1 MKDGA
6 ALKPSAQGQHT
17 LLFLLCFTAYVTA
30 YLGRL
35 NYSACLSRI
44 VLDCGFTRAEGGM
57 TGTAFF
63 MVYGLCQLI
72 NGMTGDHIKP
82 QHMIA
87 AGLAGSG
94 AVNLL
99 FPFCK
104 DAVAMAVIWSV
115 NGLFQAMLWPPIIRI
130 FAEWFHPEYRKA
142 ACLRI
147 NITTPVGTV
156 AAYLAA
162 AAFIRM
168 GNWRGSFYM
177 AGILMLLTAGIWMW
191 IAGPLAESPVFQ
203 QETRP
208 GKERWNGDKAALS
221 VLFVRAG
228 IPTLFMALVAQGVLK
243 DGITTWV
250 PSFAEEQFGISPA
263 LSVLGTVILPIANI
277 SGVYLASS
285 LERRI
290 KKGELAASGALF
302 AVNVLL
308 LGLLLFL
315 KEAGLWV
322 TYLLLAFATTGMMGV
337 NTLFASCM
345 PLAFAPWRKASS
357 AAGIFNFCIYI
368 GAAISVWGTGLLST
382 QIGWDKT
389 VLCWCA
395 VSVLGGILCAAD
407 IRKWNNFV
415 FEANSRQHK

>member
-1 MKDGA
+1 
-6 ALKPSAQGQHT
+6 
-17 LLFLLCFTAYVTA
+17 
-30 YLGRL
+30 
-35 NYSACLSRI
+35 
-44 VLDCGFTRAEGGM
+44 M

-177 AGILMLLTAGIWMW
+177 
-191 IAGPLAESPVFQ
+191 
-203 QETRP
+203 
-208 GKERWNGDKAALS
+208 
-221 VLFVRAG
+221 AG